1 MTAIWQKSTAGWSV
15 VQPAGFSVEAV
26 LHDLIEDAPQ
36 LLPLA
41 GSPSL
46 VVLGREVHLGSGYA
60 DLLAIAPTG
69 DLAIIELKLAS
80 NAESRRAVVAQVLS
94 YAAFLDHMTYDDL

>member
-1 MTAIWQKSTAGWSV
+1 M
-15 VQPAGFSVEAV
+15 
-26 LHDLIEDAPQ
+26 
-36 LLPLA
+36 
-41 GSPSL
+41 
-46 VVLGREVHLGSGYA
+46 LGREVHLGSGYA